1 MKQAETTLET
11 ARIQRGNIGDEG
23 RMALKENKRYYWLQ
37 LKEDFFTS
45 KEMKLLRRLPG
56 GNEHTIIYLKIMLAS
71 LQDSGKIYFEHLGN
85 DLAEEIALLIDED
98 IEAVRMTLLFLT
110 NKQLLTTK
118 DKFEF
123 QLEQVPELI
132 GSETA
137 STRRSRK
144 FRERQK
150 ALQCNTDATE
160 RNGEIEID
168 IEKEIEIEKE
178 QEKDVRS
185 TYKMFEDEYGR
196 LLSSSQSETVL
207 KLLEE
212 NSADLVQEALKRSVL
227 NGKTKRGTLNL
238 AYIEG
243 ILRNWQLDNVQSV
256 SDIHKPKPNYSTA
269 HYKHSN
275 IPDWSSEEVKN
286 EQTAE
291 GQAKLAELFAELE
304 AMEGA
309 DD

>member
-1 MKQAETTLET
+1 
-11 ARIQRGNIGDEG
+11 
-23 RMALKENKRYYWLQ
+23 MALKENKRYYWLQ

-71 LQDSGKIYFEHLGN
+71 LQDSGKIYFENLGH
-85 DLAEEIALLIDED
+85 DLAEEISLLIDED

-144 FRERQK
+144 YRDMQK
-150 ALQCNTDATE
+150 ALQCNTDATK
-160 RNGEIEID
+160 RNGEIEI
-168 IEKEIEIEKE
+168 EIEKDIDIE
-178 QEKDVRS
+178 REIERDKNSLVIISEIYQSKIGVIDGGQFQQLTEYVTLDGMEVDVVIRAI
-185 TYKMFEDEYGR
+185 TEA
-196 LLSSSQSETVL
+196 
-207 KLLEE
+207 
-212 NSADLVQEALKRSVL
+212 AD
-227 NGKTKRGTLNL
+227 NGKRNFKYIL
-238 AYIEG
+238 A
-243 ILRNWQLDNVQSV
+243 ILRNWKQNGITTIVQVEDRERQRIEQKASSYQNVNNSQSQRSNV
-256 SDIHKPKPNYSTA
+256 PTWSTE
-269 HYKHSN
+269 
-275 IPDWSSEEVKN
+275 PVKT
-286 EQTAE
+286 EQTTE